1 MLAVIPTMAVAMD
14 RFVNCW
20 IIVLMV
26 STALGVVTGKE
37 VCYICHVLLK
47 RLNKVVCRICSVK
60 IFLTH
65 SLIMSSFVAL
75 LILAMVNK
83 S

>member
-1 MLAVIPTMAVAMD
+1 MFSVIPTMAVAMD

-47 RLNKVVCRICSVK
+47 SLNKVE
-60 IFLTH
+60 
-65 SLIMSSFVAL
+65 
-75 LILAMVNK
+75 
-83 S
+83 